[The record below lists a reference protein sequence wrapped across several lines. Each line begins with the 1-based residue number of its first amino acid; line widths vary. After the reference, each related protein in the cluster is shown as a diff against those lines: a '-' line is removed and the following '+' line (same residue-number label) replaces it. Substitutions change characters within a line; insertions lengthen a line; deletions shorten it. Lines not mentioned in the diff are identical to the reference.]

1 MTAVSIVRSMIVGT
15 PRWMLLLLLLTHPLS
30 YPVTMAQQE
39 LPSVQVPNVPSTTIV
54 TSSSPTES
62 FGVVVIA
69 PPTSPTGPAPPT
81 SPTGPTAPTN
91 TLPTVQPT
99 TILATI
105 QPTTTYPP
113 TITAFPTRSV
123 APSSSTSAPTPYA
136 ICNVCITGTIS
147 INDNIPLANGNV
159 TCVEVADVGLSG
171 LLNSTN
177 CEAVQQLLFN
187 EGWCSCIRD
196 SNGTTIPPALAPSV
210 AVMYEPCNICGDG
223 AIVSI
228 LDGQLPV
235 SNSTTDGPLDC
246 GFVQTA
252 GNSGLFEPDVC
263 DYFMNVSGPC
273 GCIDDPTTPSPAGT
287 AAPTSEYIQCFVC
300 GNETEQ
306 VTAMDVVVNLTET
319 AMDLL
324 AQDVNTSLL
333 TCEFVET
340 SGRFNNSWDR
350 LVCSYLQMVVRD
362 VCECQPI
369 PPSPS
374 PSTSPSVSPM
384 VAAVV
389 PSVPTPPTASSQS
402 TGTSSACIISVSLLP
417 VLWNVIWM
425 IASSSSRLW

>member
-1 MTAVSIVRSMIVGT
+1 MTAVSIVRTMIVGT
-15 PRWMLLLLLLTHPLS
+15 PRWLLLLLLFTHPLS
-30 YPVTMAQQE
+30 YPVTMAQQPQQE

-62 FGVVVIA
+62 SVVVI
-69 PPTSPTGPAPPT
+69 APPT

-147 INDNIPLANGNV
+147 INDNIPLENGNV
-159 TCVEVADVGLSG
+159 TCVEVADFGLSG
-171 LLNSTN
+171 RLNSTN
-177 CEAVQQLLFN
+177 CDAVQQLLFN
-187 EGWCSCIRD
+187 EGWCSCLRD
-196 SNGTTIPPALAPSV
+196 SNMTTIPPALAPSV
-210 AVMYEPCNICGDG
+210 VVVYEPCNICGDG

-235 SNSTTDGPLDC
+235 FNSTTEGPLDC

-252 GNSGLFEPDVC
+252 GNSGLVPPEVC
-263 DYFMNVSGPC
+263 EYFMNVSGPC
-273 GCIDDPTTPSPAGT
+273 GCIDDPNTPSPAGT
-287 AAPTSEYIQCFVC
+287 TAPTSEYIQCFVC

-306 VTAMDVVVNLTET
+306 VTALDVVVNLTET
-319 AMDLL
+319 AIDLFP
-324 AQDVNTSLL
+324 QDVNTSLL

-374 PSTSPSVSPM
+374 PSTSPSAFPSVSPM

-389 PSVPTPPTASSQS
+389 PSVPTPPIANSQS
-402 TGTSSACIISVSLLP
+402 TGTSSASIISVSLLP
-417 VLWNVIWM
+417 VLWNVVWM